1 MAGYQ
6 FIIHSLFLSMKR
18 LLLIGCWCC
27 VAWNVG
33 AQSAPFADIA
43 PSVTLDSVQIR
54 LLAQP
59 SGNPSEVRVFDVFGI
74 LLFRRILPT
83 DFGTFALNLAPFA
96 AGVYVVEVRQGS
108 HAFKRKVIK
117 RNP

>member
-1 MAGYQ
+1 MAGNK
-6 FIIHSLFLSMKR
+6 FTLHSSFSSMKR
-18 LLLIGCWCC
+18 FLLIVCLYC
-27 VAWNVG
+27 VAYSAS
-33 AQSAPFADIA
+33 AQAAPFADIA